1 MTASKHVTGPVEDTE
16 KQDTQRGALR
26 HIDVGLAGGTQSARH
41 ARGIFDHWYWSG
53 LPWQLGS
60 AAYWEM
66 LALEAQAPTSYRLGA
81 SLAEEVGACMLG
93 GFGIPAGIANGA
105 FQRLRDE
112 GVFEQGARP
121 SPERIEG
128 LLSSPLTGQGR
139 SGKYRFARQKAG
151 RLSAA
156 LDQLRAIAPPQEP
169 LTLRN
174 WLMTLPGIGPKT
186 ASWIVRNHTGSNNVG
201 IIDIHIIRAG
211 QAAGVFA
218 SSWQVSRDY
227 FVLERAFLQW
237 AAHGGVAASLLDAC
251 IWGVLSGD
259 SPDARDILG
268 TQRLSSQPQA
278 VWPVDARSFG
288 HQQLR

>member
-1 MTASKHVTGPVEDTE
+1 MSASPSLERPAGDTKNEDA
-16 KQDTQRGALR
+16 QRGTLR
-26 HIDVGLAGGTQSARH
+26 HIDVGLAGGTQSSINS
-41 ARGIFDHWYWSG
+41 RGASDHWYWSG
-53 LPWQLGS
+53 QPWQLGS
-60 AAYWEM
+60 AAYWET
-66 LALEAQAPTSYRLGA
+66 LVLETQAPASYRLGT
-81 SLAEEVGACMLG
+81 SLEEEVGACMLG
-93 GFGIPAGIANGA
+93 GFGIPAQVANAA
-105 FQRLRDE
+105 FRRLRDE
-112 GVFEQGARP
+112 GVFERGECS

-128 LLSSPLTGQGR
+128 LLSSPLTDQGR
-139 SGKYRFARQKAG
+139 PRRYRFARQKAG

-156 LDQLRAIAPPQEP
+156 LEQLRAIAPPREP

-186 ASWIVRNHTGSNNVG
+186 ASWIVRNHTGSNDVG

-227 FVLERAFLQW
+227 FVFERAFLQW

-259 SPDARDILG
+259 SSDARDILG
-268 TQRLSSQPQA
+268 TERLSTQPRP
-278 VWPVDARSFG
+278 VWPVDTLSLG
-288 HQQLR
+288 QQRLR